1 MSIVPIQP
9 INPSQLLTSA
19 SNGVANAQANP
30 SSSFGSYLSNALGQV
45 NQLNANAEQQAIQ
58 LASGTAPNIAN
69 VMVSATQAQLAVDLT
84 VQVRDKVIQA
94 YNQIMNMQV

>member
-9 INPSQLLTSA
+9 INPSQLLTSTA
-19 SNGVANAQANP
+19 SGVSNTTSNQ
-30 SSSFGSYLSNALGQV
+30 SQSFGTFLGNALGQV
-45 NQLNANAEQQAIQ
+45 NQMNMNAEQQAIQ

>member
-9 INPSQLLTSA
+9 INPSQLLTST
-19 SNGVANAQANP
+19 SNGISNVSSNP
-30 SSSFGSYLSNALGQV
+30 TQSFGTFLGNALGQV
-45 NQLNANAEQQAIQ
+45 NQMNMNAEQQAVE